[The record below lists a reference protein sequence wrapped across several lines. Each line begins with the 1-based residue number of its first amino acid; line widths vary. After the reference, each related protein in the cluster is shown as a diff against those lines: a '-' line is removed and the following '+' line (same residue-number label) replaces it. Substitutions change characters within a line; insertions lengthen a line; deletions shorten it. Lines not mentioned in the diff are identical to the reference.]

1 MRASSALV
9 LLALCTASACGGTGA
24 ASAPPD
30 VLVVVWD
37 TTRSDRLSA
46 YGYDTATTPWLER
59 FQAEATTFDCLAPGS
74 NTIAT
79 HGSLFTGL
87 PPRAH
92 GATFRNKRLPAD
104 HETLAERLSAHGYA
118 TWLYSA
124 NPVLSSPVGF
134 DQGFEVVDHPWDEDR
149 ADAAVAAM
157 LPKVRGGDNGTGVRV
172 RLEGGEWGGS
182 DLTGSGELA
191 APATEAFL
199 AGLARDDDDRP
210 VFALVNLM
218 DAHYPLLP
226 ARPFRER
233 VMDAEA
239 IAESYAISRRWNDLW
254 RDTAGVEPIDERA
267 RAVASAMYDA
277 AMAELDAH
285 TEALVAV
292 FLDGLGP
299 ERAARAIVAVTSDH
313 GEHLGERYGGV
324 PMHDHRYSLYDELLR
339 VPLVVRGCDGSGP
352 LPVDPSLDWG
362 RAGRFGRD
370 RIRAS
375 FGIGLVGAAAA
386 ALRVSRRLRS
396 TGAGADPARSR
407 LGCHGTRRPPGDGS
421 RGGER
426 GRMAPGGTHRN
437 WIRVSG
443 GRAPE
448 QRWVRRLVG
457 GWYRFRRAGAL
468 GPDRP
473 GGRSRALR
481 GGDRAAPTPL
491 RRSVRVDRRAAGDA
505 RAPRLRRSRW
515 RALSS
520 RWIRVWTAF
529 TNPLDERMP
538 GLRANPQCPAP

>member
-339 VPLVVRGCDGSGP
+339 VPLVVRAPGHLEQGAWGSGAMVQD
-352 LPVDPSLDWG
+352 LFPS
-362 RAGRFGRD
+362 
-370 RIRAS
+370 I
-375 FGIGLVGAAAA
+375 
-386 ALRVSRRLRS
+386 LRW
-396 TGAGADPARSR
+396 TGAEPGDSVETGYARPLGSGSSKPRPRLSEYLDDFGVPAQAPTLPEAAWDATGLGGPLVTVREGGSGVGWRPGARTGVGFESPVVVHPNSGGFAGWSAASTDFVELEPSVRTDREADLERYEAETAPHPRLYAGPSELTDEQMEMLER
-407 LGCHGTRRPPGDGS
+407 LGYGDLA
-421 RGGER
+421 GG
-426 GRMAPGGTHRN
+426 H
-437 WIRVSG
+437 
-443 GRAPE
+443 
-448 QRWVRRLVG
+448 
-457 GWYRFRRAGAL
+457 
-468 GPDRP
+468 
-473 GGRSRALR
+473 
-481 GGDRAAPTPL
+481 
-491 RRSVRVDRRAAGDA
+491 
-505 RAPRLRRSRW
+505 
-515 RALSS
+515 
-520 RWIRVWTAF
+520 
-529 TNPLDERMP
+529 
-538 GLRANPQCPAP
+538 